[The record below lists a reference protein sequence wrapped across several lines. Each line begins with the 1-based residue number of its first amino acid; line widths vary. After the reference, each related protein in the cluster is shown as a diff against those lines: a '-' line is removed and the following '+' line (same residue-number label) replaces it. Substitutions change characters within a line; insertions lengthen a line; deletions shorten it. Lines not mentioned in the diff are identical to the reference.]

1 MTDHGATNKR
11 APCMPSLPVKAWRKA
26 RVAWWGSA
34 SALRG
39 WRARARRS
47 AAAAGES
54 APPFD
59 LLAYNPIGCRNTGGD
74 QVAALGPLAL
84 LPPGTKA
91 HCVVGRGNLRRLR
104 RIRHLEDTGAFHA
117 DVVARARDLARLAAR
132 GVVVHLAD
140 GDQRLAPLLGNHLFG
155 LMTADVCADVD
166 ARERLGIA
174 MRRAAL
180 RQHSTWGRARR
191 CAGDLPLVSILLA
204 TKRPAFLP
212 WALANVARQTYPAVE
227 LVLALHGDGF
237 AGVERHLAQLP
248 QPAKVLRLAAR
259 DTQGAVLSAATE
271 AAAGTLLAKMD
282 DDEVYGDDH
291 LWDLVLAREYSQAQL
306 VGKWLEYIYLA
317 AADRTIRWRNG
328 ASERYWPSSLA
339 GSALLISQQDLRRSG
354 GWRNAPASVDVKLA
368 QDVVRNGGS
377 VYRTHSSGFLVVR
390 HGHGHTWNDRHGA
403 EDVLL
408 AKADCVRRGFQPGW
422 AGVAPLEIAYPAFGP
437 AFGPAFNPAFNMG
450 AADTATTGG

>member
-1 MTDHGATNKR
+1 MTDHGAANKR

-47 AAAAGES
+47 AATAGEF

-59 LLAYNPIGCRNTGGD
+59 LLAYNPIGWRNTGGD
-74 QVAALGPLAL
+74 QVGALGPLAL

-91 HCVVGRGNLRRLR
+91 HGVVGRGNLRRLR

-155 LMTADVCADVD
+155 LMTADVWAADLD

-204 TKRPAFLP
+204 TKRPAFLS

-237 AGVERHLAQLP
+237 ADVEPRVAQLP
-248 QPAKVLRLAAR
+248 QPAKVLRAPAGDSLGTVLDAAA
-259 DTQGAVLSAATE
+259 GAAT
-271 AAAGTLLAKMD
+271 GTLLAKMD
-282 DDEVYGDDH
+282 DDDLYAPEH

-306 VGKWLEYIYLA
+306 VGKWLEYVYLA
-317 AADRTIRWRNG
+317 AADRTIRWRNRG
-328 ASERYWPSSLA
+328 GERYCASSPA
-339 GSALLISQQDLRRSG
+339 GGALLISQHDLRRCG
-354 GWRNAPASVDVKLA
+354 GWRNASAGVDMMLA
-368 QDVVRNGGS
+368 EDVLRSGGR
-377 VYRTHSSGFLVVR
+377 VYRTHTTGFVLMR
-390 HGHGHTWNDRHGA
+390 HGRHHTWNNRQAA

-408 AKADCVRRGFQPGW
+408 AKADCVWPGFQPDR
-422 AGVAPLEIAYPAFGP
+422 AGVAPLEIPYPAFS
-437 AFGPAFNPAFNMG
+437 PAFNME
-450 AADTATTGG
+450 AADTATTGA

>member
-1 MTDHGATNKR
+1 
-11 APCMPSLPVKAWRKA
+11 MPSLLVKARRRT
-26 RVAWWGSA
+26 RVAWWGGA

-39 WRARARRS
+39 WRARARSRRS
-47 AAAAGES
+47 AAAAGEL

-59 LLAYNPIGCRNTGGD
+59 LLAYNPIGWRSEVGD
-74 QVAALGPLAL
+74 QVGALGPLDL
-84 LPPGTKA
+84 LPPGTEA

-104 RIRHLEDTGAFHA
+104 RIRHLEDTAAFHA
-117 DVVARARDLARLAAR
+117 DVVARARDLVRLAAW
-132 GVVVHLAD
+132 GVVIHLAD

-155 LMTADVCADVD
+155 LMTTDVSAAHAH
-166 ARERLGIA
+166 ARERFGVA

-191 CAGDLPLVSILLA
+191 CASDLPLVSILLA

-227 LVLALHGDGF
+227 LVLALHGEGF
-237 AGVERHLAQLP
+237 ADVERHLAQLR

-259 DTQGAVLSAATE
+259 DTQGAVLNAATE

-422 AGVAPLEIAYPAFGP
+422 AGVAPLEIPYPVFGP
-437 AFGPAFNPAFNMG
+437 AFSPAFNME